1 MKNQIELVYPV
12 TSRRNSTHRSVRR
25 SVALLVTVSALLL
38 LAMTHPVL
46 GGDGGLPGGNTAE
59 GDMALNSIGGGSGA
73 GNNAIGNSGP
83 FTDSVGKANTTR
95 RTFSLHHNMIGAQ

>member
-12 TSRRNSTHRSVRR
+12 TSRRNSTRRSVRR

-46 GGDGGLPGGNTAE
+46 GADGGLPGGNTAE
-59 GDMALNSIGGGSGA
+59 GDMALNIIGGGFVSG
-73 GNNAIGNSGP
+73 NTAIGNSDLYIDPLGNDN
-83 FTDSVGKANTTR
+83 TASVSFSSYNI
-95 RTFSLHHNMIGAQ
+95 RTG